1 MGTYLY
7 TYVEAAIGE
16 TSQDVDPEDG
26 DFQVPWLSFVG
37 PFSAPLGQLFYMF
50 SLVFCFFC
58 SLLGPSFGSQKWTQK
73 WASDSN
79 FNRILIV
86 EARVGHILGSIFG
99 AHFWAPDL

>member
-37 PFSAPLGQLFYMF
+37 PFSVPLGQLFCTF
-50 SLVFCFFC
+50 SLVFLFF
-58 SLLGPSFGSQKWTQK
+58 LLAFGSQ
-73 WASDSN
+73 
-79 FNRILIV
+79 
-86 EARVGHILGSIFG
+86 
-99 AHFWAPDL
+99 FWAPKMDPKMGLGFRF